1 MVFYRSLTLE
11 GCGACLYKIHDNLYL
26 STSIRKQ
33 LNWYMIWDSCLAQPN
48 KGLSE
53 HKFICDNNAW
63 IYMLCIRIQ
72 IISMNSNIPIIHS
85 TKKHVPIDAMYM
97 RNEFILYRVIS
108 LSFWAKNIM

>member
-1 MVFYRSLTLE
+1 MMLNVFEHNPFYNSWIDASYQLYLVVFYRSLTLE

-33 LNWYMIWDSCLAQPN
+33 LNWYMIWDSCLTQPN

-63 IYMLCIRIQ
+63 IYMLCIQ
-72 IISMNSNIPIIHS
+72 I
-85 TKKHVPIDAMYM
+85 
-97 RNEFILYRVIS
+97 
-108 LSFWAKNIM
+108 